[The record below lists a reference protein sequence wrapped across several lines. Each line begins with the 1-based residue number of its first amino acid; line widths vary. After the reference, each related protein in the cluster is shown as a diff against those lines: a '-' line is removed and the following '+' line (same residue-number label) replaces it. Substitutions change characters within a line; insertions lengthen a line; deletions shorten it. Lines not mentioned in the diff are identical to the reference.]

1 MVKIWAGDREF
12 PTLDSAI
19 AYMGTLPPPVRLQAQ
34 ELVAGSLE
42 EMGAHFEDTV
52 AKFWDYLES
61 DGTMNEL
68 VTGRSGLR
76 ERFGYVKTVAG
87 KVRDRKKKRE
97 DMLKAIAKI
106 WKNVNLDFCTTYGD
120 IALSMVRK
128 CATRYKYEHT
138 IAAVNQAIVER
149 LTRTG
154 KKLLF
159 KGASNVDWSTAS
171 EDSNTYE
178 KIPRPMLARLGM
190 HYGPHGLLVPGSP
203 APEVPGRV
211 EEEGD
216 EQTEQNR
223 PTRRPQLPPED
234 APTSRH
240 KLRERFLVV
249 FRRLLLRV
257 R

>member
-1 MVKIWAGDREF
+1 
-12 PTLDSAI
+12 
-19 AYMGTLPPPVRLQAQ
+19 MGTLPPPVRLQVQ

-68 VTGRSGLR
+68 V
-76 ERFGYVKTVAG
+76 
-87 KVRDRKKKRE
+87 
-97 DMLKAIAKI
+97 
-106 WKNVNLDFCTTYGD
+106 
-120 IALSMVRK
+120 MVRK

-159 KGASNVDWSTAS
+159 NGASNVDWSTAS

-216 EQTEQNR
+216 ERCACTAPEEWVADLEGEGESSSTRSIELLSFHQYGSIGLCFRHVNMLAALFGLKTPIEPKEQ
-223 PTRRPQLPPED
+223 
-234 APTSRH
+234 
-240 KLRERFLVV
+240 V
-249 FRRLLLRV
+249 RRLARL
-257 R
+257 